1 MSTPTTAPTEAA
13 SSCNIAIPDYKTLRL
28 NNITKINDYYN
39 TLLASYTKNYTDYS
53 TDSVSGNTSDRINA
67 ETILKPKV
75 ANYNTQ
81 IIKLSQSLIDSV
93 NQDTD
98 LILAQKDQL
107 LKESQQVDTLINNIN
122 LLKDK
127 DTEMTILST
136 SRNDSLTFT
145 KSGSDNIQFMTYVYI
160 GINIL
165 LVLIIIGLIIYMV
178 YSNYTSSSGNSS
190 KNNTY
195 RNIITNNSV

>member
-1 MSTPTTAPTEAA
+1 MSTPTTAPTEA

-28 NNITKINDYYN
+28 NNIAKINDYYN
-39 TLLASYTKNYTDYS
+39 TLLASYTQNYSDYS
-53 TDSVSGNTSDRINA
+53 TQSVSQNVNDRTYA
-67 ETILKPKV
+67 DTTLKPQV
-75 ANYNTQ
+75 ADYNTQ
-81 IIKLSQSLIDSV
+81 IIKLSQTMIDSV
-93 NQDTD
+93 DQDTN

-107 LKESQQVDTLINNIN
+107 LQESQQIETLMNNIK

-127 DTEMTILST
+127 NTEMTVLSK

-165 LVLIIIGLIIYMV
+165 LVLIIIGLIIYLV
-178 YSNYTSSSGNSS
+178 YSNYTSSNKNSN

-195 RNIITNNSV
+195 KNIMNNSI

>member
-1 MSTPTTAPTEAA
+1 MSTPTTAPIEA
-13 SSCNIAIPDYKTLRL
+13 SSCNIAIPDYKTLRQT
-28 NNITKINDYYN
+28 NITKINDYYN

-53 TDSVSGNTSDRINA
+53 TQSVSQNVNDRTYA
-67 ETILKPKV
+67 DTTLKPQV

-81 IIKLSQSLIDSV
+81 IINLSQSMIDSV
-93 NQDTD
+93 DKDTN
-98 LILAQKDQL
+98 LILDQKNDLEQ
-107 LKESQQVDTLINNIN
+107 KTQQVSTIMDNIK

-127 DTEMTILST
+127 DIEMDILSN

-190 KNNTY
+190 RNNTY
-195 RNIITNNSV
+195 KNITTNNGI